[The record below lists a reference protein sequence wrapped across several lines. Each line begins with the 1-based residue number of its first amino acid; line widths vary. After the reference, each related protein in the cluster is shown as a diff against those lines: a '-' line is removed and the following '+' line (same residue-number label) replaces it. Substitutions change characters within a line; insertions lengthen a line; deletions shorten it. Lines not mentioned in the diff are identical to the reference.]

1 MSNTIKISELKK
13 LKQAQYHLK
22 QLEGHIKDNKWYGH
36 LYSHLAAVEGELQRQ
51 VETLEGAKV
60 KIADNSPAGEIPE
73 TDRLYDVLELS
84 TNGFFPP
91 DNSYTS
97 LSRVGA
103 SQKYE
108 VLLSEGLSPENIK
121 IVRVK

>member
-1 MSNTIKISELKK
+1 MSELSA

-22 QLEGHIKDNKWYGH
+22 ELEGHIKNNKWYSH

-60 KIADNSPAGEIPE
+60 KILDNSAAGEIPE
-73 TDRLYDVLELS
+73 TDRLYNVLELS
-84 TNGFFPP
+84 TNGYFPP
-91 DNSYTS
+91 DTSYTS
-97 LSRVGA
+97 LSRVVA

-108 VLLSEGLSPENIK
+108 NLLAEGVSPDNIK

>member
-1 MSNTIKISELKK
+1 MSELSA

-22 QLEGHIKDNKWYGH
+22 ELEGHIKDNKWYSH

-51 VETLEGAKV
+51 VETLEGTKV
-60 KIADNSPAGEIPE
+60 KIMDNSAAEQIPE
-73 TDRLYDVLELS
+73 TERLYNVLEEQ

-91 DNSYTS
+91 DTSYTS
-97 LSRVGA
+97 LSRVVA
-103 SQKYE
+103 SRKYE
-108 VLLSEGLSPENIK
+108 DLLAEGVSPNSIK

>member
-1 MSNTIKISELKK
+1 MSELSA

-22 QLEGHIKDNKWYGH
+22 QLEGHIKDNKWYSH
-36 LYSHLAAVEGELQRQ
+36 LNHHLAAVEGELARQ
-51 VETLEGAKV
+51 VSILESTPDPKV
-60 KIADNSPAGEIPE
+60 KILDGNGAGEIPE
-73 TDRLYDVLELS
+73 TDRLYDVQELS

-91 DNSYTS
+91 DISYTS

-103 SQKYE
+103 AQKHE
-108 VLLSEGLSPENIK
+108 ALLAEGVSPQNIK

>member
-1 MSNTIKISELKK
+1 MSELSA

-22 QLEGHIKDNKWYGH
+22 ELEGHIKDNKWYSH

-60 KIADNSPAGEIPE
+60 KIMDNSPAGENPE
-73 TDRLYDVLELS
+73 TERLYKDLEEQ

-91 DNSYTS
+91 DTSYTS

-108 VLLSEGLSPENIK
+108 SLLSQGVSPDSIK

>member
-1 MSNTIKISELKK
+1 MSELSS

-22 QLEGHIKDNKWYGH
+22 ELEGHIKNNKWYSH

-51 VETLEGAKV
+51 VETLEGTKV
-60 KIADNSPAGEIPE
+60 KIMDNSAAGEIPE
-73 TDRLYDVLELS
+73 TERLYNVLEEQ

-91 DNSYTS
+91 DTSYTS
-97 LSRVGA
+97 LSRVVA
-103 SQKYE
+103 SRKYE
-108 VLLSEGLSPENIK
+108 ELLAEGVPPNSIK

>member
-1 MSNTIKISELKK
+1 MSELSA

-22 QLEGHIKDNKWYGH
+22 ELEGHIKDNKWYGH

-60 KIADNSPAGEIPE
+60 KITDNSPAGEIPE

-91 DNSYTS
+91 DTSYTS
-97 LSRVGA
+97 LSRVVA

-108 VLLSEGLSPENIK
+108 SLLSQGVSPNSIK
-121 IVRVK
+121 IVRIK

>member
-1 MSNTIKISELKK
+1 MSELSS

-22 QLEGHIKDNKWYGH
+22 QLEGHIKNNKWYSP
-36 LYSHLAAVEGELQRQ
+36 LYQHLAAVEGELQRQ
-51 VETLEGAKV
+51 VSILESTPDPKV
-60 KIADNSPAGEIPE
+60 KILETNGAGEIPE
-73 TDRLYDVLELS
+73 TERLYDVQELS

-91 DNSYTS
+91 DASYTR

-103 SQKYE
+103 AQKHDD
-108 VLLSEGLSPENIK
+108 LLAEGVSPNNIK

>member
-1 MSNTIKISELKK
+1 MSELSS

-22 QLEGHIKDNKWYGH
+22 ELEGHIKDNKWYSH

-51 VETLEGAKV
+51 VETLEGTEV
-60 KIADNSPAGEIPE
+60 KIADNSAAGEIPE
-73 TDRLYDVLELS
+73 TDRLYNLLELS
-84 TNGFFPP
+84 TNGYFPP
-91 DNSYTS
+91 DTSYTS

-103 SQKYE
+103 AQKHE
-108 VLLSEGLSPENIK
+108 ELLASGVSPNDIK

>member
-1 MSNTIKISELKK
+1 MSELSA

-22 QLEGHIKDNKWYGH
+22 ELEGHIKDNKWYGH

-60 KIADNSPAGEIPE
+60 KIADNSAAGEIPE
-73 TDRLYDVLELS
+73 TERLYNVLELS
-84 TNGFFPP
+84 TNGYFPP
-91 DNSYTS
+91 DTSYTS
-97 LSRVGA
+97 LSRVVA

-108 VLLSEGLSPENIK
+108 NLLAEGLSPDNIK

>member
-1 MSNTIKISELKK
+1 MSTSELNK
-13 LKQAQYHLK
+13 LKNAQYHLDE
-22 QLEGHIKDNKWYGH
+22 LEKMISGNKWYSQ
-36 LYSHLAAVEGELQRQ
+36 LYQHIAAIDGELHRQ
-51 VETLEGAKV
+51 VAILENTPKAKTEDIEDTE
-60 KIADNSPAGEIPE
+60 K
-73 TDRLYDVLELS
+73 LYNVLEEQ

-91 DNSYTS
+91 DTSYTS

-108 VLLSEGLSPENIK
+108 SLLSQGVSPDSIK

>member
-1 MSNTIKISELKK
+1 MSELSS

-22 QLEGHIKDNKWYGH
+22 ELEGHIKDNKWYSH

-60 KIADNSPAGEIPE
+60 KIMDNSPAGEIPE
-73 TDRLYDVLELS
+73 TERLYNVLEEQ

-91 DNSYTS
+91 DTSYTS

-103 SQKYE
+103 AQKHE
-108 VLLSEGLSPENIK
+108 ELLAAGVSPNSIK
-121 IVRVK
+121 IVRIK

>member
-1 MSNTIKISELKK
+1 MSELSA

-22 QLEGHIKDNKWYGH
+22 ELEGHIKDNKWYSH
-36 LYSHLAAVEGELQRQ
+36 LYQHLAAVEGELQRQ

-60 KIADNSPAGEIPE
+60 KIMDSSPAGEIPE
-73 TDRLYDVLELS
+73 TERLYNVLEEQ

-91 DNSYTS
+91 DTSYTS

-108 VLLSEGLSPENIK
+108 SLLSQGVSPNSIK

>member
-1 MSNTIKISELKK
+1 MSELSS

-22 QLEGHIKDNKWYGH
+22 ELEGHIKDNKWYSH

-51 VETLEGAKV
+51 VETLEGVKV
-60 KIADNSPAGEIPE
+60 KIADNSAAGEIPE
-73 TDRLYDVLELS
+73 IDRLYDVLELS
-84 TNGFFPP
+84 TNGYFPP
-91 DNSYTS
+91 DNSYTR

-108 VLLSEGLSPENIK
+108 NLLAEGLSPDNIK

>member
-1 MSNTIKISELKK
+1 MSELSS

-22 QLEGHIKDNKWYGH
+22 ELEGHIKDNKWYSH

-51 VETLEGAKV
+51 VESLEGTKV
-60 KIADNSPAGEIPE
+60 KIADSSPAGEIPE
-73 TDRLYDVLELS
+73 TERLYNVLEEQ

-91 DNSYTS
+91 DTSYTS
-97 LSRVGA
+97 LTRVVA

-108 VLLSEGLSPENIK
+108 ALLANGVSPDSIK

>member
-1 MSNTIKISELKK
+1 MSTSELNK
-13 LKQAQYHLK
+13 LKNAQYHLSE
-22 QLEGHIKDNKWYGH
+22 LEKMISGNKWYSH

-51 VETLEGAKV
+51 VAILENTPKAKV
-60 KIADNSPAGEIPE
+60 EDIEDTEK
-73 TDRLYDVLELS
+73 LYNVLEEQ

-91 DNSYTS
+91 DTSYTS
-97 LSRVGA
+97 LSRVVA

-108 VLLSEGLSPENIK
+108 DLLAEGVSPNSIK

>member
-1 MSNTIKISELKK
+1 MHRWRDTGDGNIY
-13 LKQAQYHLK
+13 AQRF
-22 QLEGHIKDNKWYGH
+22 
-36 LYSHLAAVEGELQRQ
+36 AADGTLDPLIYQ
-51 VETLEGAKV
+51 V
-60 KIADNSPAGEIPE
+60 NSAAGEIQE
-73 TDRLYDVLELS
+73 TERLYNVLEEQ

-91 DNSYTS
+91 DTSYTS

-108 VLLSEGLSPENIK
+108 SLLSQGVSPDSIK

>member
-1 MSNTIKISELKK
+1 MSELSA

-22 QLEGHIKDNKWYGH
+22 ELEGHIKDNKWYSH

-51 VETLEGAKV
+51 VAILENTPKAKTEDT
-60 KIADNSPAGEIPE
+60 KDTEK
-73 TDRLYDVLELS
+73 LYDVLENQ
-84 TNGFFPP
+84 TTGFYPP
-91 DNSYTS
+91 DASYTR

-103 SQKYE
+103 AQKHE
-108 VLLSEGLSPENIK
+108 ELLASGVSPNDIK

>member
-1 MSNTIKISELKK
+1 MSELSA

-22 QLEGHIKDNKWYGH
+22 ELEGHIKDNKWYSH
-36 LYSHLAAVEGELQRQ
+36 LYQHLAAVEGELQRQ

-60 KIADNSPAGEIPE
+60 KIMDSSPAGEIPE
-73 TDRLYDVLELS
+73 TERLYIVLEEQ

-91 DNSYTS
+91 DTSYTS

-108 VLLSEGLSPENIK
+108 SLLSQGVSPDSIK

>member
-1 MSNTIKISELKK
+1 MSELSA

-22 QLEGHIKDNKWYGH
+22 ELEGHIKDNKWYSH

-51 VETLEGAKV
+51 VAILENTPQAKTEDIEDTE
-60 KIADNSPAGEIPE
+60 K
-73 TDRLYDVLELS
+73 LYNVLEEQ

-91 DNSYTS
+91 DTSYTS

-103 SQKYE
+103 AQKHE
-108 VLLSEGLSPENIK
+108 ELLAAGVSPNSIK
-121 IVRVK
+121 IVRIK

>member
-1 MSNTIKISELKK
+1 MSELSA

-22 QLEGHIKDNKWYGH
+22 ELEGHIKDNKWYSH

-60 KIADNSPAGEIPE
+60 KITDSSPAGEIPE
-73 TDRLYDVLELS
+73 TERLYNVLEEQ

-91 DNSYTS
+91 DSSYTS

-108 VLLSEGLSPENIK
+108 SLLSQGVSPDSIK

>member
-1 MSNTIKISELKK
+1 MSELSA

-22 QLEGHIKDNKWYGH
+22 QLEGHIKDNKWYSH
-36 LYSHLAAVEGELQRQ
+36 LYQHLAAVEGELQRQ
-51 VETLEGAKV
+51 VSILESTPDPKV
-60 KIADNSPAGEIPE
+60 KILEGNGAGEIPE
-73 TDRLYDVLELS
+73 TDRLYDVLEEQ

-91 DNSYTS
+91 DASYTR

-103 SQKYE
+103 AQKHE
-108 VLLSEGLSPENIK
+108 ELLASGVSPNDIK